1 MQGRG
6 GDTAGSAPMNESRR
20 SSWRRGLGISHAT
33 GKGLVGE
40 GWAAQA
46 GCSEDSQRFLGSRK
60 AGALTGQP
68 PRQEGRG
75 QVGVDTGSL
84 RFVSRKA
91 ERVHIRLQQLF
102 CFLLSLGLC
111 PVPDSNHQK
120 PLASPPT
127 SPMAHVRAPAH
138 AHSPTDP
145 HVHLQTACT
154 QAHTLTHAQR
164 PAGTLRHGCTWIC
177 TCRHTHIH
185 TQTHTHRCTP
195 AMLCS

>member
-1 MQGRG
+1 
-6 GDTAGSAPMNESRR
+6 MNESRR
-20 SSWRRGLGISHAT
+20 SSGGRGLGTSHAT

-46 GCSEDSQRFLGSRK
+46 GCSEDNQRFLGSRK
-60 AGALTGQP
+60 AGALTGQL

-127 SPMAHVRAPAH
+127 SPTAHVRAPAH

-154 QAHTLTHAQR
+154 QAHMLTHAQTGSR
-164 PAGTLRHGCTWIC
+164 LE
-177 TCRHTHIH
+177 TCRDTQTQMYLDLHVQTHTHIH
-185 TQTHTHRCTP
+185 RLTLTDALLQSSALNSSSEGP
-195 AMLCS
+195 